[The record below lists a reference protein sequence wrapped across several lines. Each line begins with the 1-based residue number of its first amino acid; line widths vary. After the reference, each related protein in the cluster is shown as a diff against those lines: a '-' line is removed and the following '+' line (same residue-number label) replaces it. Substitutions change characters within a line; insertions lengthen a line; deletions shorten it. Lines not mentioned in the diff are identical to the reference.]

1 MSIGRQPNNYAFI
14 DGINLHLTYE
24 DLDWKMDYSKLVRY
38 LRKRHNVTAAYYF
51 LGFIEKNKRI
61 YEALEEYGYE
71 LKFREVSEFPTE
83 PIICPHCKRV
93 VTPGGVKTKC
103 DCDADI
109 TLQMI
114 DDIEKYDK
122 AILITSDGDFD
133 NVIKKLIRINK
144 LKLVLAPCKKGCS
157 KLLKNAARGRIEF
170 LDNFRGELEKI

>member
-1 MSIGRQPNNYAFI
+1 MTQQRGNYAFI

-24 DLDWKMDYSKLVRY
+24 YLDWKMDYEKLRRY
-38 LRKRHNVTAAYYF
+38 LRKRHNVTVAYYF
-51 LGFIEKNKRI
+51 LGFIKKNKRI
-61 YEALEEYGYE
+61 YADLEAYGYE

-83 PIICPHCKRV
+83 AIICPYCKRV
-93 VTPGGVKTKC
+93 VEPRGVKTKC

-109 TLQMI
+109 ALQMI

-133 NVIKKLIRINK
+133 NVINKLIRINK
-144 LKLVLAPCKKGCS
+144 LKLVLAPCKEGCS
-157 KLLKNAARGRIEF
+157 RLLKKAARGRIEF

>member
-1 MSIGRQPNNYAFI
+1 MVVTQPKGNYAFI

-24 DLDWKMDYSKLVRY
+24 YLDWKMDYRKLGIY
-38 LRKRHNVTAAYYF
+38 LRKRQNVTTAYYF

-61 YEALEEYGYE
+61 YHDLEAYGYE
-71 LKFREVSEFPTE
+71 LKFREVSEFPTQGK
-83 PIICPHCKRV
+83 ICPYCKRIIESD
-93 VTPGGVKTKC
+93 GIKTKC

-133 NVIKKLIRINK
+133 NVVRKLIQVNK

-157 KLLKNAARGRIEF
+157 RLLKNAAYGRIGF
-170 LDNFRGELEKI
+170 LDNFRGELEKV